1 MDCFVENKTFSYSQ
15 LQIFL
20 NLGSELK
27 FKQQDF
33 NYIAID
39 CATGSMD
46 ALNIVLLMIQKN
58 IQIPDNVIN
67 AVSLNITK
75 TDIRAWRSVHILLEL
90 GNQGN
95 ICALQILN
103 TLISEVIRI
112 ITIKINSSLGNKVY
126 EDIIIP
132 LSKSEYE
139 IIRNI
144 MTECAKLKKIEK

>member
-1 MDCFVENKTFSYSQ
+1 MDGFIENKTFSYSQ

-20 NLGSELK
+20 NLGFELK

-39 CATGSMD
+39 CANGSID
-46 ALNIVLLMIQKN
+46 ALDIVLLMIQKN
-58 IQIPDNVIN
+58 IIIPDNVLN
-67 AVSLNITK
+67 AVSLNLAK
-75 TDIRAWRSVHILLEL
+75 SDIRAWRSGHILLEL

-112 ITIKINSSLGNKVY
+112 IVNKINSSLGNKVY
-126 EDIIIP
+126 EDIIIN
-132 LSKSEYE
+132 LAKSEYE

-144 MTECAKLKKIEK
+144 MKECAIKKIEK

>member
-1 MDCFVENKTFSYSQ
+1 
-15 LQIFL
+15 
-20 NLGSELK
+20 
-27 FKQQDF
+27 
-33 NYIAID
+33 
-39 CATGSMD
+39 
-46 ALNIVLLMIQKN
+46 MIQKN
-58 IQIPDNVIN
+58 IQITDNVIN
-67 AVSLNITK
+67 AVSLNVTK

-103 TLISEVIRI
+103 TLVSEVIRI